1 MKIQKI
7 MKLSLLS
14 LAALAMVPG
23 FQSMAWST
31 EIAKVNGKTITDKD
45 MVQALSGVNET
56 QRKDVLDDANSR
68 RQLLNSLIE
77 QELLIQES
85 EKEKLD
91 QDAEYKAAVEAFRKQ
106 YLTNRVL
113 SKNLSGKF
121 TESAAKRYYENH
133 KTRYSTEQV
142 HAMHILVS
150 DESKAQE
157 ILKMAQ
163 APNADFQALAEKYSK
178 DPSAKNNRGDIGFFG
193 RDRMVAEFTNA
204 AFSAKDGEIVGPVK
218 TAYGYHI
225 IKVIERKPGKILEYS
240 DVESKVKSDLQQ
252 ELAATYMT
260 NLRAQAK
267 ISIDDKNLNKM

>member
-1 MKIQKI
+1 MKIQNITKSI
-7 MKLSLLS
+7 LLS
-14 LAALAMVPG
+14 MVVLAMVPG
-23 FQSMAWST
+23 FQKLAWSNEVAT
-31 EIAKVNGKTITDKD
+31 VNGKTITDKD
-45 MVQALSGVNET
+45 MVQALGSVNET

-91 QDAEYKAAVEAFRKQ
+91 QDADYKTAVDAFRRQ

-133 KTRYSTEQV
+133 KNRYSTEQV

-150 DESKAQE
+150 DESKAME
-157 ILKMAQ
+157 VMKMAQ

-204 AFSAKDGEIVGPVK
+204 AFGAKDGEIVGPVK

-225 IKVIERKPGKILEYS
+225 IKVLEKKAGKVLEYS

-252 ELAATYMT
+252 ELASSYMT
-260 NLRAQAK
+260 NLRSQAK
-267 ISIDDKNLNKM
+267 ISIDDKALNKM